1 MSQVDG
7 GGANVSS
14 SLTSQRRATAAR
26 DDSYYEAIAANQCRL
41 QSSDSEGDG
50 GGQWGEPFSRGD
62 RLRAS
67 LPIVKSPNKSRDKPL
82 GECRRAAHA
91 PRAWVGAGAC
101 HFILKYPCH
110 VHVYVHVH
118 VHVHVGACRRTVCRV
133 FARLVSLERAV
144 IIA

>member
-1 MSQVDG
+1 MSHVDGGVG

-14 SLTSQRRATAAR
+14 SLTSQRRATASR

-91 PRAWVGAGAC
+91 PRVWVQ
-101 HFILKYPCH
+101 
-110 VHVYVHVH
+110 V
-118 VHVHVGACRRTVCRV
+118 RV
-133 FARLVSLERAV
+133 N
-144 IIA
+144 IKMYMYM